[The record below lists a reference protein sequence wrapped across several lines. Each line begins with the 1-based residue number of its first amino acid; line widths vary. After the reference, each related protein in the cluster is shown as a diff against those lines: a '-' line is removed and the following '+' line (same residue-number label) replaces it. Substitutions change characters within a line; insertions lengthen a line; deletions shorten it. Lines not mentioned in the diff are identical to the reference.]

1 MNVFFAKICNSVC
14 MEKQEDI
21 DYKAKREFLVA
32 LIHDLK
38 NPIIAQEKMIEMF
51 LDMPENTPISDLK
64 EILTASAQSNKEILK
79 MLDDFLSIYHCE
91 MSAFQVTLESVNL
104 KTIIKEILVNFQ
116 YLLKEKNLKL
126 NLNIKKNTPEING
139 GKLEL
144 KRVLTN
150 FIANAINNS
159 PNNSEITLE
168 LKKIENKIFF
178 KISNQCEECSKIE
191 KDSFFNLYKTAKNK
205 IGHGLGLF
213 ISKKIIELHKGTVG
227 VESEK
232 ENEISF
238 YFYLPVNLK
247 N

>member
-1 MNVFFAKICNSVC
+1 

-51 LDMPENTPISDLK
+51 LELPDNTTIGDLK
-64 EILTASAQSNKEILK
+64 EILTVSIQSNKEILK

-91 MSAFQVTLESVNL
+91 MSAFTVIMETLNL
-104 KTIIKEILVNFQ
+104 EKIINEILINFQ

-126 NLNIKKNTPEING
+126 NLNIKRNASEIKG

-159 PNNSEITLE
+159 PNNSEINIE
-168 LKKIENKIFF
+168 LKKTKNKIFF

-191 KDSFFNLYKTAKNK
+191 KESFFNLYKTAKNR

-213 ISKKIIELHKGTVG
+213 ISKKIIELHKGIVG

-238 YFYLPVNLK
+238 YFYLPINLK